1 MENKWQ
7 KRAAKAQQ
15 ETDAELSKEM
25 NALSSFNPPGLNELL
40 AEYNMDNKDFTQLM
54 KIVKDHTK
62 SNNDKAKS
70 SSDSWE
76 SYCRVPLK
84 ILNFALS

>member
-62 SNNDKAKS
+62 SNNDKAKAIANIRNGA
-70 SSDSWE
+70 E
-76 SYCRVPLK
+76 IVLGLLGK
-84 ILNFALS
+84 LL